1 MSRLTN
7 IFSTRTRLCGA
18 LSKDGIFSRGIHKI
32 TKLDNVCY
40 NNNLL
45 VSFLPLWVP
54 SVNVCLLE
62 TGPEACSERE
72 TDTPSSHRYHL
83 AFLLLGII
91 VSVTGFFILFL
102 RAQAVFAYN
111 HQSPPQ
117 DGSPGG
123 LLSHLLIR

>member
-1 MSRLTN
+1 M
-7 IFSTRTRLCGA
+7 
-18 LSKDGIFSRGIHKI
+18 I

-45 VSFLPLWVP
+45 VSFLPLWVL
-54 SVNVCLLE
+54 SVNVCLLK

-72 TDTPSSHRYHL
+72 TDTPSPYIYPL

-91 VSVTGFFILFL
+91 VLVTGFFILFL

-111 HQSPPQ
+111 HQSLPPRWFARRFAV
-117 DGSPGG
+117 PP
-123 LLSHLLIR
+123 SHKVKAVDIFDNTLNENANYTKTIQLRG